1 MEETVRSSQPNVIGA
16 GFYRVASY
24 LAHSCSP
31 NTEVRF
37 PDNNNVLSIVA
48 TKPIKAGEELR
59 VSYIRVGDRNCS
71 NRRSELETR
80 WRFNCT
86 CTKCLE
92 ETEEV
97 DTTA

>member
-1 MEETVRSSQPNVIGA
+1 MRSNRPTVIGA

-37 PDNNNVLSIVA
+37 PDKNNVLSIVA
-48 TKPIKAGEELR
+48 TKPIRVGDELK
-59 VSYIRVGDRNCS
+59 VSYIRVGDRDCS
-71 NRRSELETR
+71 NRRSELETK
-80 WRFNCT
+80 WRFKCT

-92 ETEEV
+92 ETGEV
-97 DTTA
+97 NTSA